1 MNDVQF
7 CSCQKDEAATSLY
20 KFKDIMFDYRKKTVM
35 LNGKAIAL
43 LDIDYEYEDLNGC
56 IMIDALEVFQ
66 KGIGLGT
73 AIIKRLLDINKG
85 RKFCLYSE
93 PVAEKFWKSMGF
105 VLGDDGTGTDMYY
118 YGVE

>member
-7 CSCQKDEAATSLY
+7 SSSQEDETVTSLS
-20 KFKDIMFDYRKKTVM
+20 KFKEIMFDYKKKKVM
-35 LNGKAIAL
+35 LNGKAVAL
-43 LDIDYEYEDLNGC
+43 LDIDYAYEDFNGC
-56 IMIDALEVFQ
+56 IIIDAFEVSQ

-73 AIIKRLLDINKG
+73 AIIKKLLDIHKG
-85 RKFCLYSE
+85 KRFCLYSE

-118 YGVE
+118 YGLE